1 MKRATILSLLTG
13 LTGLAL
19 LAACGGGSS
28 AADKTAFAMLDANQ
42 TACDSLVDG
51 VVEAYKQ
58 AAGTAPAPAGSP
70 AAVTPEA
77 AAQAYLKTTGAA
89 AAAEMESGLPFA
101 EKAIRP
107 VGGEQTEIRN
117 LLVDWQERQSHI
129 CAAAAHPATL
139 DDLKVLASDRDRVQ
153 KAIRDDRAKL
163 TGALHLSPSDQMSLT
178 KDRALTVRIAV
189 KEKLGEMAAE
199 TQLTHQRESRVE
211 AEAAEA
217 HQLVLD
223 DQAREEE
230 KKRLKVQ
237 EEEDKEALV
246 VERRASEELEIK
258 MKRERQDKTMR
269 ERQIQG
275 AAMASQQIRSWA
287 QTYRQQIEPFAKT
300 VRTAQ
305 HLAAGDPSV
314 CPTLRHAGDGVRIPQ
329 APDPNLQEH
338 LSEALRLVSAAA
350 ESCGQK
356 LRDTTAFRLQLV
368 MEHLSAID
376 RELPSGP

>member
-1 MKRATILSLLTG
+1 MKRATLLPF
-13 LTGLAL
+13 LAGLAL
-19 LAACGGGSS
+19 LSACGGGST

-42 TACDSLVDG
+42 TACDPLVDG
-51 VVEAYKQ
+51 VAAAYQQ
-58 AAGTAPAPAGSP
+58 AAAPTP
-70 AAVTPEA
+70 PEA
-77 AAQAYLKTTGAA
+77 AVHSYLSSAGAD
-89 AAAEMESGLPFA
+89 AAAEIQAGLPFA
-101 EKAIRP
+101 EKALRP
-107 VGGEQTEIRN
+107 AAVEQGEIRN
-117 LLVDWQERQSHI
+117 LLVDWQERQAHLCSV
-129 CAAAAHPATL
+129 AANPENP
-139 DDLKVLASDRDRVQ
+139 DDLKVLVGERERVE
-153 KAIRDDRAKL
+153 KAIHEDRTQLAGKLNLSPADRA
-163 TGALHLSPSDQMSLT
+163 SLT
-178 KDRALTVRIAV
+178 KERSQAVHVAV
-189 KEKLGEMAAE
+189 KERRGELAAE
-199 TQLTHQRESRVE
+199 AQLAQQRQSRAE

-223 DQAREEE
+223 DEAREEE

-246 VERRASEELEIK
+246 VERRTAEELEIR

-275 AAMASQQIRSWA
+275 AAVANRQIHSWA
-287 QTYRQQIEPFAKT
+287 QSYRQQIEPFAKT

-314 CPTLRHAGDGVRIPQ
+314 CPSLRHAGDGVHIPP

-350 ESCGQK
+350 DSCGQK
-356 LRDTTAFRLQLV
+356 LKDTTAFRLQLV
-368 MEHLSAID
+368 MEHLSSIE